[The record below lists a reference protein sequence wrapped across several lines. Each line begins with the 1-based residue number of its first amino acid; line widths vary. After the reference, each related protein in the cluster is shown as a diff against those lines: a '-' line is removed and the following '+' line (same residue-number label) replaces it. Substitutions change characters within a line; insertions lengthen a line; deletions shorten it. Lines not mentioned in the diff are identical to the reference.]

1 MNFIFKRCNLCKLY
15 KNRCQKCQISQG
27 GPPHP
32 PDDQSGGWEAQGG
45 PSHPPDFDRGVA
57 PPPWTPLETAS
68 ATILITKL
76 FATYKFNL
84 LYSLGPIETWLNLMG

>member
-1 MNFIFKRCNLCKLY
+1 MLY

-27 GPPHP
+27 GPLHP
-32 PDDQSGGWEAQGG
+32 PDDQSGGWQKIRGVGSTGG

-68 ATILITKL
+68 G
-76 FATYKFNL
+76 F
-84 LYSLGPIETWLNLMG
+84 LYNV